1 MLDTPNYP
9 AISRVMRV
17 QPCADEKPA
26 SGFSWGDYEDV
37 GVDHERTSSGG
48 AAGNNENDDDRDGD
62 GEGDD
67 NDGWG
72 AEGVLV
78 RLQPTTYFF
87 KRSVS

>member
-1 MLDTPNYP
+1 MLETPNYP

-17 QPCADEKPA
+17 QPRPDEKPA

-37 GVDHERTSSGG
+37 GVDREAPGD
-48 AAGNNENDDDRDGD
+48 NENDGD

-72 AEGVLV
+72 VVKSRGRSSTSATRLLTSSSVPRAE
-78 RLQPTTYFF
+78 
-87 KRSVS
+87 